1 MLRLVCRWLVV
12 GISLLS
18 AAPYLASQ
26 DLRSAAAQLAAKISE
41 RSTPAAVSVTIAN
54 RSSLSNDAVSTL
66 RTELLRQLQ
75 SRGWRAKRTEE
86 GGASINV
93 TLSENFRGY
102 VWTAEIFEAESRR
115 IAIFEMPKP
124 QQQVDVTSDRV
135 ALSRTLL
142 ISSADTLL
150 DVTLLEGKI
159 AEGTHLL
166 TLTPA
171 AIQLYQLQSSQWRLT
186 QAQPLGREPRS
197 SRDLRGR
204 IFAQQASIFD
214 AYLPGM
220 HCTGVVTQ
228 TLSLSCRDSDDPWP
242 LSEDRRLLAFYA
254 ANRNYFNGIMSG
266 PNAQN
271 GNGEPFYAAAVLSDR
286 IVYSGVDGQ
295 ARMVLPGQNL
305 PVPAPKWG
313 SNVTVVQST
322 CVPDLVLASAPGDF
336 NQNDSVTAF
345 SVSNSEF
352 RAVSLP
358 ISFSGPVL
366 NLNTSANAQQTVAV
380 IESPSGRYEAYLL
393 TARCSS

>member
-12 GISLLS
+12 GISLLF

-254 ANRNYFNGIMSG
+254 AN
-266 PNAQN
+266 
-271 GNGEPFYAAAVLSDR
+271 
-286 IVYSGVDGQ
+286 
-295 ARMVLPGQNL
+295 
-305 PVPAPKWG
+305 
-313 SNVTVVQST
+313 
-322 CVPDLVLASAPGDF
+322 
-336 NQNDSVTAF
+336 
-345 SVSNSEF
+345 
-352 RAVSLP
+352 
-358 ISFSGPVL
+358 
-366 NLNTSANAQQTVAV
+366 
-380 IESPSGRYEAYLL
+380 
-393 TARCSS
+393 